1 MPAQAG
7 ISYERTRVLCRCV
20 SAGVVLAF
28 NYMAQTLGCIV
39 MGHVSDRYG
48 RKNVRDMTPSA
59 AEDKKIQ
66 KALDRSVLLW
76 LILC

>member
-1 MPAQAG
+1 
-7 ISYERTRVLCRCV
+7 V

-48 RKNVRDMTPSA
+48 RKNVSDMTPSA
-59 AEDKKIQ
+59 AEDIFFQ
-66 KALDRSVLLW
+66 KALDRSVLL
-76 LILC
+76 